1 MNRHYF
7 WVADRAGHRCE
18 YCHAPEKIFNFHF
31 EVDHIFPSSLGG
43 TDTEENFA
51 LACTACNLFKS
62 DLIEAFDEA
71 TQSFVRL
78 FHPRLDSW
86 QDHFE
91 VDREAA
97 TIQGQTDIGRVTVL
111 CLKINSPRQIRAR
124 LEWMQMGIF
133 Q

>member
-1 MNRHYF
+1 MNRHYLR
-7 WVADRAGHRCE
+7 VAERAGHRCE

-31 EVDHIFPSSLGG
+31 EVDHIFPLSLDG
-43 TDTEENFA
+43 TDTEENLA

-78 FHPRLDSW
+78 FHPRLDKW

-91 VDREAA
+91 IDIETAR
-97 TIQGQTDIGRVTVL
+97 IQGRTEIGRATVS
-111 CLKINSPRQIRAR
+111 CLKINSTRQIRAR
-124 LEWMQMGIF
+124 LEWVQTGIF
-133 Q
+133 P